1 MVRRA
6 FDRTM
11 LAAFQAGSEVG
22 ILNERWIVLN
32 HTLLEC
38 GTSECGLIG
47 QSARSSCGDSDDEL
61 V

>member
-1 MVRRA
+1 
-6 FDRTM
+6 M
-11 LAAFQAGSEVG
+11 LATFQAGCKVG
-22 ILNERWIVLN
+22 VLNERWIVLN

-38 GTSECGLIG
+38 GASERGLIG